1 MECRQ
6 RTQIPEPS
14 YSGITRSRR
23 SVPCT
28 SLRGHQSLR
37 HPCEACHYHAEG
49 YSASQAAQGSLG
61 RPWVIA
67 MNGELCTSNGRSV
80 LEHSVME
87 SPAYESIWITN
98 DDMEFV
104 SIEYCKHVKGEHTL
118 L

>member
-1 MECRQ
+1 
-6 RTQIPEPS
+6 
-14 YSGITRSRR
+14 
-23 SVPCT
+23 
-28 SLRGHQSLR
+28 
-37 HPCEACHYHAEG
+37 
-49 YSASQAAQGSLG
+49 
-61 RPWVIA
+61 VIA